1 MPGAVADK
9 YDQFSRRF
17 RSICGG
23 LDAHKNAFEIFPS
36 QNNYASVLCGSLSL
50 IVSAAVNHDE
60 IADTISEFVTKITQ
74 KAARASNALLLVR
87 TQAIRELFSELYAQV
102 FEFYSDAIE
111 WYMQSKASRFFGS
124 FNTRMKDRY
133 EKTAAGIEETLIEM
147 YREME
152 LAHFAVSKIQLSA
165 QERRND
171 IARQREQ
178 PFDEFTL
185 DFAGRNAQTLLL
197 GWHKSLCIEASHDGT
212 VSGQRGY
219 DTVTSNKVDTVVPG
233 VLNRT
238 TARSLATRLENFIVG
253 SDGQDLFDD
262 GRFWLPDIQI
272 STRLHDFIGSTSR
285 PTVLWVSSPTVT
297 QQEVLNA
304 RTAAYSVLLAATQ
317 AEMPMISHFCRRP
330 RFATLAQHRKVEET
344 GLIGLVYS
352 LINQLLQF
360 DFEDDLF
367 QVLEIDVEALDGSD
381 GSWSQALDILSTLL
395 RTTPHM
401 GLCVIDG
408 LNELAFSSSSA
419 KWCAEFLAML
429 FAHQRQAPN
438 NFRILLTTSGQSKVL
453 QDYVNVV
460 DRLVTQ
466 GKAREV
472 MRGGRWIGVPGQL

>member
-1 MPGAVADK
+1 M
-9 YDQFSRRF
+9 
-17 RSICGG
+17 
-23 LDAHKNAFEIFPS
+23 
-36 QNNYASVLCGSLSL
+36 
-50 IVSAAVNHDE
+50 NHDE

-87 TQAIRELFSELYAQV
+87 TRAIRELFSELYAQV

-124 FNTRMKDRY
+124 FNTKMKDRY
-133 EKTAAGIEETLIEM
+133 EKTAARIEETLIEM

-178 PFDEFTL
+178 PFDQFAL
-185 DFAGRNAQTLLL
+185 DFAGRNAQALLL
-197 GWHKSLCIEASHDGT
+197 GWHKSLCIEASHDST
-212 VSGQRGY
+212 VLGQRY
-219 DTVTSNKVDTVVPG
+219 HEPSASNQVDRAVPG
-233 VLNRT
+233 MLNRT
-238 TARSLATRLENFIVG
+238 TAKALATRLESFIVG

-272 STRLHDFIGSTSR
+272 STRLHDFIGSRSR

-297 QQEVLNA
+297 QQEVSSA
-304 RTAAYSVLLAATQ
+304 RTAARSVLLAATQ
-317 AEMPMISHFCRRP
+317 AEMPMISHFCQRP

-344 GLIGLVYS
+344 GMIGLVYS

-367 QVLEIDVEALDGSD
+367 QVLELDIKALDGSD
-381 GSWSQALDILSTLL
+381 GSWPQALDILSKLL

-408 LNELAFSSSSA
+408 LNELAFSSSGA
-419 KWCAEFLAML
+419 EWCAEFLTML
-429 FAHQRQAPN
+429 FAHQKQSPDI
-438 NFRILLTTSGQSKVL
+438 FRILLTTSGHSKVL
-453 QDYVNVV
+453 QDYVNAV
-460 DRLVTQ
+460 DRLFTQ

-472 MRGGRWIGVPGQL
+472 MREGRWIGAPGQL